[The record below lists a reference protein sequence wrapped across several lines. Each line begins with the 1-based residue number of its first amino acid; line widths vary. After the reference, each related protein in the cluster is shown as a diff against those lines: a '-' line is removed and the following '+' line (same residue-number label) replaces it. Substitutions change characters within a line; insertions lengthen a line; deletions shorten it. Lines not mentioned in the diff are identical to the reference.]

1 MRILGWIAF
10 TLVIVVMGALSW
22 IAEYAKM
29 PLPYVWLDAPP
40 VAKLADIILVLDF
53 VAVTVLA
60 SLRVDAL
67 IQALAWAGLAIG
79 ALAAFHGGLITW
91 QAASMAHVS
100 RFFVVAPGVAQC
112 LLPLGLGLLP
122 FTVVQ
127 LLPAR
132 QPAPQ

>member
-1 MRILGWIAF
+1 MRILGWISF
-10 TLVIVVMGALSW
+10 TLVVVVMGALGW

-29 PLPYVWLDAPP
+29 PLPYVWLDAPL
-40 VAKLADIILVLDF
+40 VAKLADIVLVFDC

-60 SLRVDAL
+60 SLRVDGL
-67 IQALAWAGLAIG
+67 TQALAWAGLAIG
-79 ALAAFHGGLITW
+79 ALAAFHGGLLTW

-100 RFFVVAPGVAQC
+100 DFSVVAPNVAEC

-122 FTVVQ
+122 FTVVG

-132 QPAPQ
+132 QPAPH